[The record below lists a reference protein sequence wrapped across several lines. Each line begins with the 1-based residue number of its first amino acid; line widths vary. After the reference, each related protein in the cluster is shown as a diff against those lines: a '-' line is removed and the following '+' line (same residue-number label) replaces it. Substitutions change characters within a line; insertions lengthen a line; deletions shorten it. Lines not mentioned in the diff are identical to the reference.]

1 MSLTISASQVAG
13 LIANPSSIIWQPIET
28 DYWKKYLKDKL
39 GEFVIET
46 NSKVARK
53 IFSNFEKELQ
63 NFIQICPI
71 EMLDK
76 LENPI
81 SNKKLVGQAS

>member
-1 MSLTISASQVAG
+1 M
-13 LIANPSSIIWQPIET
+13 WQPIET

-39 GEFVIET
+39 EEFVTET
-46 NSKVARK
+46 NSKVAKK
-53 IFSNFEKELQ
+53 ILSNYEKELQ

-81 SNKKLVGQAS
+81 TLKSIKKVS

>member
-1 MSLTISASQVAG
+1 MATYRNG
-13 LIANPSSIIWQPIET
+13 LLEKIFES
-28 DYWKKYLKDKL
+28 KL
-39 GEFVIET
+39 GEFVTET
-46 NSKVARK
+46 NSKVAKK
-53 IFSNFEKELQ
+53 IFSNYEKELQ

-81 SNKKLVGQAS
+81 TLKESKFNLA